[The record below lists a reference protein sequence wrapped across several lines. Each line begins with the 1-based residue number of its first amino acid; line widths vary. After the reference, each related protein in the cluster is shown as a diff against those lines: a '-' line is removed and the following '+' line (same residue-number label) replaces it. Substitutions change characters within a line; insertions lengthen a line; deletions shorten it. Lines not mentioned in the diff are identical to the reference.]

1 MPAVLELSSARR
13 SYTRNYAY
21 TRNYERSSKTYSN
34 PDAGKYAMYSSSV

>member
-13 SYTRNYAY
+13 SY

-34 PDAGKYAMYSSSV
+34 PDAGKYAM